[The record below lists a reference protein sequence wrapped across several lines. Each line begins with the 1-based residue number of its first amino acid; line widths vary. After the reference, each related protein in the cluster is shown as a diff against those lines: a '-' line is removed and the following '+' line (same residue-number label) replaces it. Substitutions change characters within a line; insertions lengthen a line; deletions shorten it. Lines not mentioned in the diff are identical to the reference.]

1 MKNNNIEENRR
12 KFKVWA
18 DKWADKIWIGIIV
31 FLVVAGIVS
40 AIAAFCTRIDLFA
53 NIAVTLLAG
62 SVLVLVVG
70 DTIKKYY

>member
-1 MKNNNIEENRR
+1 MKNNN
-12 KFKVWA
+12 KFKAWA
-18 DKWADKIWIGIIV
+18 DKWADKIWIGVIV

-40 AIAAFCTRIDLFA
+40 AITAFCTRIDLFA

-70 DTIKKYY
+70 DTVKKYY